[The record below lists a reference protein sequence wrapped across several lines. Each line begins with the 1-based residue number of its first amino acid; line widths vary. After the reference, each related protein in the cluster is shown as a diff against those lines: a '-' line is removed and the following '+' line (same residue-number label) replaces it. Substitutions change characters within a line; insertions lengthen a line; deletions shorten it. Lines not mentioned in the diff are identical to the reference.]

1 MAQLIDTSKNIIL
14 EEGEREF
21 WDKEFPGISKT
32 NLLFRWGKYY
42 PFHLFTKTHN
52 PEFVLGKNLFI
63 TTWNKRLYKL
73 PPDLDKIKKKLIEN
87 ERKRRKRIGGL
98 WWSDK
103 QCRLRAIEAGTPLDK
118 DKVQLHLE
126 MVDYADHFVSNL
138 HLNKPVLPGR
148 KTIREKFIKNPDDIF
163 ALEDSKL
170 ANPLPTNTFVVN
182 RRQMKGIIGLRSK
195 DVAFRRGY
203 YCIAGG
209 YIRVEGQDNDLGK
222 DGKPDP
228 FKGALREA
236 EFETGLSINK
246 ITCLGVGVDLIY
258 GYPDI
263 LFLAETLDPVEKV
276 FSSPKQDGYEM
287 DACIV
292 DLTNENDVRR
302 YLDPKYIGTHDAAC
316 IILSI
321 EKLLPDIYLGEKN
334 RKKITDKDKKVPYV
348 RVWTVK
354 TPGSEISK
362 FEADQLIKKV
372 KDTGGLVIE
381 KTGDFFKISFGYK
394 DRPNPYKKYVFPI
407 IEHTLKNGGVAGDI
421 YEILSVTCDDNSIL
435 GKLKELREI
444 QKQEKKLR
452 YASDDE
458 AWMKVQATSLGL
470 DDKLISMTNNL
481 RSEISRGV
489 NAYLKPLKVKIKAP
503 VKGSRSIRERAVYKL
518 DPLISFVFV
527 EY

>member
-126 MVDYADHFVSNL
+126 MVDYADHFISNL

-182 RRQMKGIIGLRSK
+182 RKQMKGIIGLRSK

-321 EKLLPDIYLGEKN
+321 EKLLPDIYLGKRSQKRIAIKSNEDIGKQKSYAQMWTNGTAPKGELIDKEKFQDVVKN
-334 RKKITDKDKKVPYV
+334 YTNYKIFIVDKGEYERKNTVGETYFNGKEVYMHKK
-348 RVWTVK
+348 
-354 TPGSEISK
+354 
-362 FEADQLIKKV
+362 
-372 KDTGGLVIE
+372 GGH
-381 KTGDFFKISFGYK
+381 
-394 DRPNPYKKYVFPI
+394 KKYRLAPLEYKLLVYI
-407 IEHTLKNGGVAGDI
+407 LMKNNKENERFI
-421 YEILSVTCDDNSIL
+421 YDLVENCWLAPSAANS
-435 GKLKELREI
+435 LKELVKRG
-444 QKQEKKLR
+444 
-452 YASDDE
+452 
-458 AWMKVQATSLGL
+458 GL
-470 DDKLISMTNNL
+470 NFS
-481 RSEISRGV
+481 G
-489 NAYLKPLKVKIKAP
+489 PLKKYSKAIGQLSSFLQNELGINCRSGGTGIYGLTTWVDFCVLKIVQK
-503 VKGSRSIRERAVYKL
+503 E
-518 DPLISFVFV
+518 
-527 EY
+527 